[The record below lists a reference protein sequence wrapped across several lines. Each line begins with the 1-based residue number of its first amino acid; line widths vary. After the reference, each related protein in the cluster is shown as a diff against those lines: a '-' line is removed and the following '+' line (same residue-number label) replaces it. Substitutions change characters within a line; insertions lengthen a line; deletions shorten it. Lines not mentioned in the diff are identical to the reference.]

1 MAGAGRIL
9 AFMTLA
15 RAPEAPARH
24 RPGSPGLRRVNLALF
39 AAGLTTFMSLYCTQ
53 ALLPELS
60 DGFGVSPSRA
70 SLLVSLA
77 TGAVAVAVI
86 PVSSLSERHGRT
98 RVMIV
103 SSVAAALVGLLI
115 PLCGSFG
122 QLAAVRTVQGF
133 ALAGV
138 PAVAMAYLA
147 DEVDGAHL
155 GAAMGRYVAGTGLG
169 GVLGRL
175 VPGLVTDVAGWRW
188 ALAAT
193 GLLALAFTVA
203 FWALLPPSRHF
214 RPSRVGYRPLLTH
227 LSDPGLRRLYLVALT
242 AMAGFVTVYN
252 FLTYRLLDAP
262 FHLPQAVAG
271 LIAVTNVAGSAAS
284 ARAGLL
290 ADRSGRRRVLIGA
303 LLLAAAGLALTLP
316 ASLPLVAAGLLVF
329 TAGFFAAHAV
339 ASGWVGR
346 RAETARAQASALYLF
361 AYYLG
366 SSVGGTAGGVAY
378 ERGHWTGTGLYVL
391 ALLAVALV
399 AAAGI
404 TGAVGRG
411 RRTAG
416 PRRPRDPM

>member
-1 MAGAGRIL
+1 
-9 AFMTLA
+9 MTV
-15 RAPEAPARH
+15 APPLEVPARH
-24 RPGSPGLRRVNLALF
+24 RLGSPGLRRVNLALF

-60 DGFGVSPSRA
+60 AGFGVSPARS

-77 TGAVAVAVI
+77 TGAVAIAVI
-86 PVSSLSERHGRT
+86 PVSSLSERYGRT

-103 SSVAAALVGLLI
+103 SSVASALVGLLI
-115 PLCGSFG
+115 PLCGSFTA
-122 QLAAVRTVQGF
+122 LAAVRAVQGL

-147 DEVDGAHL
+147 DEVHGEHL
-155 GAAMGRYVAGTGLG
+155 GGAMGRYVAGTGIG

-193 GLLALAFTVA
+193 GFLALAFTIA
-203 FWALLPPSRHF
+203 FWLLLPPSRFF
-214 RPSRVGYRPLLTH
+214 RPSRVDYRPLLAH
-227 LSDPGLRRLYLVALT
+227 LRDPGLRRLYLIALT

-262 FHLPQAVAG
+262 FHLPYAVVS
-271 LIAVTNVAGSAAS
+271 LIAVMNVAGSAAS
-284 ARAGLL
+284 ARAGIL
-290 ADRSGRRRVLIGA
+290 ADRSGRRKVLMGS
-303 LLLAAAGLALTLP
+303 LVLAACGLSLTLP
-316 ASLPLVAAGLLVF
+316 AVLPLVGAGLLVF
-329 TAGFFAAHAV
+329 TVGFFGTHAV

-346 RAETARAQASALYLF
+346 RATTARAQASALYLF

-378 ERGHWTGTGLYVL
+378 EHGHWTATALYVL
-391 ALLAVALV
+391 VLLGVALLA
-399 AAAGI
+399 AAGMR
-404 TGAVGRG
+404 TVRWVGHHRS
-411 RRTAG
+411 
-416 PRRPRDPM
+416 

>member
-1 MAGAGRIL
+1 
-9 AFMTLA
+9 MTV
-15 RAPEAPARH
+15 APPLEVPERH
-24 RPGSPGLRRVNLALF
+24 RLGSPGLRRVNLALF

-60 DGFGVSPSRA
+60 ESFGVSPARS

-77 TGAVAVAVI
+77 TGAVAIAVV
-86 PVSSLSERHGRT
+86 PVSSLSERYGRT

-115 PLCGSFG
+115 PLCGSFTA
-122 QLAAVRTVQGF
+122 LAAVRAAQGL

-147 DEVDGAHL
+147 DEVHGGHL
-155 GAAMGRYVAGTGLG
+155 GGAMGRYVAGTGIG

-193 GLLALAFTVA
+193 GFLALAFTIA
-203 FWALLPPSRHF
+203 FWLLLPPSRFF
-214 RPSRVGYRPLLTH
+214 RPSRVDYRPLLAH
-227 LSDPGLRRLYLVALT
+227 LRDPGLRRLYLIALT

-262 FHLPQAVAG
+262 FHLPYAVVS

-290 ADRSGRRRVLIGA
+290 ADRAGRRKVLVGS
-303 LLLAAAGLALTLP
+303 LVLAACGLCLTLP
-316 ASLPLVAAGLLVF
+316 AVLPLVGAGLLVF
-329 TAGFFAAHAV
+329 TVGFFGTHAV

-346 RAETARAQASALYLF
+346 RAPTARAQASALYLF

-378 ERGHWTGTGLYVL
+378 EHGRWTGTALYVL
-391 ALLAVALV
+391 VLLGVALP
-399 AAAGI
+399 AAAGMR
-404 TGAVGRG
+404 TVRWVGHD
-411 RRTAG
+411 
-416 PRRPRDPM
+416 RP